1 MPPNKEMFVLIV
13 DDYQTMRGVIRNLF
27 NQLGFFNI
35 LEAATTNEALDVLK
49 NTPCGLVIF
58 DWQTGPM
65 AGEDFLKTMRN
76 DPLLKETAFVVV
88 SAQSNDALSDVM
100 RKNGAA
106 DFIAKP
112 FTKATLKKRMTALF
126 GSF

>member
-1 MPPNKEMFVLIV
+1 MPLNKEMSVLIV

-27 NQLGFFNI
+27 NQLGFFNVS
-35 LEAATTNEALDVLK
+35 EAATTHEALSVLEQQ
-49 NTPCGLVIF
+49 PCGLVIF

-65 AGEDFLKTMRN
+65 TGEDFLKTMRN
-76 DPLLKETAFVVV
+76 NPKLKDTAFVVV
-88 SAQSNDALSDVM
+88 SAQSNDDLTDIM
-100 RKNGAA
+100 KNAGAA